1 MIRAMVQ
8 NGLIR
13 PLDPLPLDWA
23 EGRLVVVE
31 DAESAV
37 SDDLDA
43 WYQEL
48 KRLGPAQYDP
58 GEREQVRATLAEAD
72 AQAKALVRRGMGL
85 S

>member
-1 MIRAMVQ
+1 MVQ

-13 PLDPLPLDWA
+13 PLDPLPLDWV

-37 SDDLDA
+37 SDDLDV

-58 GEREQVRATLAEAD
+58 GEREQVRATLADAD
-72 AQAKALVRRGMGL
+72 ARAKELVRRGMGL
-85 S
+85 E